1 MTHTGDGRVIRVSCA
16 ALCRIEHPGLG
27 FFLLVNHN
35 RRHKGLYILSP
46 IGGALMFHDDSIVP
60 RFNADLEIPGSADL
74 RMNIPVEHLP
84 AFSAW
89 FYAAQG
95 RETSPFRELREELV
109 CESCLLPALAPEDVA
124 CEHLWTVERE
134 QFTARAGQTG
144 LLTHYFLE
152 IYAVRFLTTAA
163 LGQLIA
169 APRAEGARWL
179 SAQQLTCEERVTMTI
194 DGEERQ
200 VEVNGRIVL
209 EPPPA
214 ATDSP

>member
-1 MTHTGDGRVIRVSCA
+1 MNHADHSRTIRVSCA

-35 RRHKGLYILSP
+35 RRHKGLYILAP
-46 IGGALMFHDDSIVP
+46 LGGALAFTDEAIVA
-60 RFNADLEIPGSADL
+60 RFDAELENPGSADL
-74 RMNIPVEHLP
+74 RLRMPVEHLP

-89 FYAAQG
+89 FAVRQG

-109 CESCLLPALAPEDVA
+109 CESRLLSALEPDDVT

-152 IYAVRFLTTAA
+152 IYAVRFLTAAA

-169 APRAEGARWL
+169 APRAEGACWL
-179 SAQQLTCEERVTMTI
+179 SAERIASGEPVTMPI
-194 DGEERQ
+194 DGEERT
-200 VEVNGRIVL
+200 VEVNGHIVL
-209 EPPPA
+209 EPPPDPA
-214 ATDSP
+214 

>member
-60 RFNADLEIPGSADL
+60 RFDADLETPGSADL
-74 RMNIPVEHLP
+74 RLRMPVEHLS
-84 AFSAW
+84 AFGAW
-89 FYAAQG
+89 FEAGQG

-109 CESCLLPALAPEDVA
+109 CESRLLASLDPDDVA
-124 CEHLWTVERE
+124 CERLWTVERE

-144 LLTHYFLE
+144 FLTHYFLE

-169 APRAEGARWL
+169 APRAEGACWL
-179 SAQQLTCEERVTMTI
+179 SAEQIASGEPITLTI
-194 DGEERQ
+194 DGEQRR
-200 VEVNGRIVL
+200 VEVNGRVVL
-209 EPPPA
+209 EPPS
-214 ATDSP
+214 DST